1 MTRMERR
8 PWIIAAALVALS
20 WTAPAATDAL
30 RCGSRL
36 VSEGDT
42 PDAVRA
48 KCGEPSEVSRSSR
61 LQVPVI
67 WRHGR
72 PIRVGDDAI
81 EVPIE
86 SWVYNLGPSRFMRRI
101 RFEDDRVVSIETL
114 GYGYRKEHSRPDSK
128 D

>member
-1 MTRMERR
+1 METRY
-8 PWIIAAALVALS
+8 WIVAAALLLMS
-20 WTAPAATDAL
+20 WTTPASADAL

-42 PDAVRA
+42 PAAVRA
-48 KCGEPSEVSRSSR
+48 RCGEPGEISRGAR
-61 LQVPVI
+61 LRAPVI

-72 PIRVGDDAI
+72 PIRVGDHAI
-81 EVPIE
+81 EVQTE
-86 SWVYNLGPSRFMRRI
+86 AWVYNLGPSRFMRRI